1 MILHLFGGSFDPPH
15 YGHLAVAK
23 YFSAISDLV
32 LISPLYASNDKTPI
46 APSDLRVQ
54 MCELAFGGLGNVQ
67 VTSIDIERQST
78 TYTIDTVSD
87 IQMAYPDAEIHV
99 VVGSDALKSLPTWKD
114 ISELASRVIFDV
126 VMRKGFTPPVQ
137 SGIHFTLHELATPDV
152 SSSAIR
158 DLIHRSSAEN
168 SDLEALTTLEVREF
182 IRKNRLYHP

>member
-23 YFSAISDLV
+23 YFSAISNLV
-32 LISPLYASNDKTPI
+32 LICPLNASNDKSPI

-78 TYTIDTVSD
+78 TYTIDTVAD
-87 IQMAYPDAEIHV
+87 IQLAYPVAEIHV

-114 ISELASRVIFDV
+114 ISELASKVKFDV
-126 VMRKGFTPPVQ
+126 VLRKGFTPPDQ
-137 SGIHFTLHELATPDV
+137 SGIHFTLHELDTPDV

-168 SDLEALTTLEVREF
+168 SELEAMTTLEVREF
-182 IRKNRLYHP
+182 IRKNRLYHT